1 MIRVALDAMGGDH
14 APDEI
19 VKGAALAI
27 ETLGVAIVLVG
38 PEDVVKAAI
47 AQHAPQIAS
56 SVTIAHAT
64 DVVEMGESPSK
75 SFRQKKESSIRVGLD
90 LLKTGRADAFVSA
103 GNTGAVMTA
112 STLILGRI
120 EGVERPAIAAILPS
134 KNGPFVMLDMGASV
148 DSKPSHLVQF
158 AKMGMCYSRMVLG
171 LESPRIGLL
180 NIGEETDKGNQLTQS
195 THELLLSDSAL
206 NFAGNVEGKHILSG
220 VVDVVVTDGFAGNS
234 MLKFGEGAV
243 DLFFDFFRVE
253 ARANWRSLLG
263 LLLLKPALKEFK
275 KRYDYS
281 EYGGAPLLG
290 LNGVSVIAHGRS
302 DANAIKNA
310 IRQARDAVDTRLVE
324 NMTKAMG

>member
-1 MIRVALDAMGGDH
+1 MGGDY

-19 VKGAALAI
+19 VEGAALAI
-27 ETLGVAIVLVG
+27 AELGVAIFLVG
-38 PEDVVKAAI
+38 PQDIIATAI
-47 AQHAPQIAS
+47 ATHAPLYADKIT
-56 SVTIAHAT
+56 VVHAPE
-64 DVVEMGESPSK
+64 VVEMGESPSK

-90 LLKTGRADAFVSA
+90 LLKSNQADAFVSA
-103 GNTGAVMTA
+103 GNTGAVMAA
-112 STLILGRI
+112 STLLLGRI
-120 EGVERPAIAAILPS
+120 DGVERPAIAAILPS

-148 DSKPSHLVQF
+148 DSKPSHLLQF
-158 AKMGMCYSRMVLG
+158 AKMGMCYSRLVLG

-180 NIGEETDKGNQLTQS
+180 NIGEETEKGNQLTQT
-195 THELLLSDSAL
+195 THELLKEDATL

-220 VVDVVVTDGFAGNS
+220 VVDVVVTDGFVGNS

-243 DLFFDFFRVE
+243 DLFFDFFKTE
-253 ARANWRSLLG
+253 ARQNWRSLLG
-263 LLLLKPALKEFK
+263 LLLLKPALREFK

-310 IRQARDAVDTRLVE
+310 IRQANDAVATHLVE

>member
-1 MIRVALDAMGGDH
+1 MIRVALDAMGGDY

-27 ETLGVAIVLVG
+27 AELGVAIFLVG
-38 PEDVVKAAI
+38 PQDIIATAI
-47 AQHAPQIAS
+47 ATHAPLYADKIT
-56 SVTIAHAT
+56 VVHAPE
-64 DVVEMGESPSK
+64 VVEMGESPSK

-90 LLKTGRADAFVSA
+90 LLKSNQADAFVSA
-103 GNTGAVMTA
+103 GNTGAVMAA
-112 STLILGRI
+112 STLLLGRI
-120 EGVERPAIAAILPS
+120 DGVERPAIAAILPS

-148 DSKPSHLVQF
+148 DSKPSHLLQF
-158 AKMGMCYSRMVLG
+158 AKMGMCYSRLVLG

-180 NIGEETDKGNQLTQS
+180 NIGEETEKGNQLTQT
-195 THELLLSDSAL
+195 THELLKEDATL
-206 NFAGNVEGKHILSG
+206 NFVGNVEGKHILSG
-220 VVDVVVTDGFAGNS
+220 VVDVVVTDGFVGNS

-243 DLFFDFFRVE
+243 DLFFDFFKTE
-253 ARANWRSLLG
+253 ARQNWRSLLG
-263 LLLLKPALKEFK
+263 LLLLKPALREFK

-310 IRQARDAVDTRLVE
+310 IRQANDAVATHLVE

>member
-1 MIRVALDAMGGDH
+1 MGGDY

-27 ETLGVAIVLVG
+27 AELGVAIFLVG
-38 PEDVVKAAI
+38 PQDIIATAI
-47 AQHAPQIAS
+47 ATHAPLYADKIT
-56 SVTIAHAT
+56 VVHAPE
-64 DVVEMGESPSK
+64 VVEMGESPSK

-90 LLKTGRADAFVSA
+90 LLKSNQADAFVSA
-103 GNTGAVMTA
+103 GNTGAVMAA
-112 STLILGRI
+112 STLLLGRI
-120 EGVERPAIAAILPS
+120 DGVERPAIAAILPS

-148 DSKPSHLVQF
+148 DSKPSHLLQF
-158 AKMGMCYSRMVLG
+158 AKMGMCYSRLVLG

-180 NIGEETDKGNQLTQS
+180 NIGEETEKGNQLTQT
-195 THELLLSDSAL
+195 THELLKEDATL

-220 VVDVVVTDGFAGNS
+220 VVDVVVTDGFVGNS

-243 DLFFDFFRVE
+243 DLFFDFFKTE
-253 ARANWRSLLG
+253 ARQNWRSLLG
-263 LLLLKPALKEFK
+263 LLLLKPALREFK

-310 IRQARDAVDTRLVE
+310 IRQANDAVATHLVE

>member
-1 MIRVALDAMGGDH
+1 MGGDY

-27 ETLGVAIVLVG
+27 AELGVAIFLVG
-38 PEDVVKAAI
+38 PQDIIATAI
-47 AQHAPQIAS
+47 ATHAPLYADKIT
-56 SVTIAHAT
+56 VVHAPE
-64 DVVEMGESPSK
+64 VVEMGESPSK
-75 SFRQKKESSIRVGLD
+75 SFRQKKESSIRVGLE
-90 LLKTGRADAFVSA
+90 LLKSNQADAFVSA
-103 GNTGAVMTA
+103 GNTGAVMAA
-112 STLILGRI
+112 STLLLGRI
-120 EGVERPAIAAILPS
+120 DGVERPAIAAILPS

-148 DSKPSHLVQF
+148 DSKPSHLLQF
-158 AKMGMCYSRMVLG
+158 AKMGMCYSRLVLG

-180 NIGEETDKGNQLTQS
+180 NIGEETEKGNQLTQT
-195 THELLLSDSAL
+195 THELLKEDATL

-220 VVDVVVTDGFAGNS
+220 VVDVVVTDGFVGNS

-243 DLFFDFFRVE
+243 DLFFDFFKTE
-253 ARANWRSLLG
+253 ARQNWRSLLG
-263 LLLLKPALKEFK
+263 LLLLKPALREFK

-310 IRQARDAVDTRLVE
+310 IRQANDAVATHLVE

>member
-1 MIRVALDAMGGDH
+1 MGGDY

-27 ETLGVAIVLVG
+27 AELGVAIFLVG
-38 PEDVVKAAI
+38 PQDIIATAI
-47 AQHAPQIAS
+47 ATHAPLYADKIT
-56 SVTIAHAT
+56 VVHAP

-90 LLKTGRADAFVSA
+90 LLKSNQADAFVSA
-103 GNTGAVMTA
+103 GNTGAVMAA
-112 STLILGRI
+112 STLLLGRI
-120 EGVERPAIAAILPS
+120 DGVERPAIAAILPS

-148 DSKPSHLVQF
+148 DSKPSHLLQF
-158 AKMGMCYSRMVLG
+158 AKMGMCYSRLVLG

-180 NIGEETDKGNQLTQS
+180 NIGEETEKGNQLTQT
-195 THELLLSDSAL
+195 THELLKEDATL

-220 VVDVVVTDGFAGNS
+220 VVDVVVTDGFVGNS

-243 DLFFDFFRVE
+243 DLFFDFFKTE
-253 ARANWRSLLG
+253 ARQNWRSLLG
-263 LLLLKPALKEFK
+263 LLLLKPALREFK

-290 LNGVSVIAHGRS
+290 LNGVAVIAHGRS

-310 IRQARDAVDTRLVE
+310 IRQANDAVATHLVE